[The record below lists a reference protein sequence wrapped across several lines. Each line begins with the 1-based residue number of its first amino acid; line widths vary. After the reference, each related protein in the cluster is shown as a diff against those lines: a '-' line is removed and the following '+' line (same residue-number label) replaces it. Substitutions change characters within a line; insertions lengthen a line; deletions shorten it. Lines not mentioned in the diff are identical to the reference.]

1 MALLE
6 VRGVSK
12 RFGGLAA
19 VSNVSFEVGPGEV
32 LGIIGPNGAGK
43 TTLFH
48 LITGFHRPS
57 GGEVR
62 FDGRPITGLRPYAVC
77 RLGVA
82 RTFQIVQPFPG
93 LSVLDNAMV
102 GAFSG
107 TREPE
112 AARSAALATLAFVGL
127 EGKAGHEAR
136 TLTLSERK
144 RLEVARA
151 LATRPRVLLLDEVMA
166 GLTAAEVS
174 LMMELCRRLRG
185 EGLTILVI
193 EHVLRAIM
201 ALSDRLVVL
210 DHGEKIAEG
219 SPAEVARDP
228 RVIEAYLGQSAR
240 GAALG
245 DASRVSDADEG
256 RTNR

>member
-1 MALLE
+1 MTALLE

-19 VSNVSFEVGPGEV
+19 VSNVSFDVAAGEV

-57 GGEVR
+57 AGEVR
-62 FDGRPITGLRPYAVC
+62 FAARSITGLRPHAVC

-93 LSVLDNAMV
+93 LSALANAMI
-102 GAFSG
+102 GAFSR
-107 TREPE
+107 TRDP
-112 AARSAALATLAFVGL
+112 ATARAAALAVLAFVGL
-127 EGKAGHEAR
+127 EGKADHEAR

-166 GLTAAEVS
+166 GLTAPEVS

-201 ALSDRLVVL
+201 ALSDRIVVL

-219 SPAEVARDP
+219 TPEAVARDP
-228 RVIEAYLGQSAR
+228 RVVEAYLGAR
-240 GAALG
+240 RATAAGAG
-245 DASRVSDADEG
+245 GGPE
-256 RTNR
+256 